1 MNYHQTTSF
10 PNGLAV
16 AFIGLILTA
25 CGGHGDTDRHAST
38 DSSVMESTQT
48 VDAESFAIVPGKSV
62 GTFNLGDADSVVY
75 QQLGRPD
82 HSNAAMGKAVL
93 IWYADT
99 ASGYPLSIFTARD
112 MGNDETARIQ
122 QIRVTAPAFETAESI
137 RVGAT
142 LADIRNHY
150 RVTAVETYD
159 QDGETYTIYDADAGI
174 AFEVGPD
181 DRCVA
186 IIVHDTDGGTSSY
199 LPLRPVD

>member
-1 MNYHQTTSF
+1 
-10 PNGLAV
+10 
-16 AFIGLILTA
+16 
-25 CGGHGDTDRHAST
+25 
-38 DSSVMESTQT
+38 
-48 VDAESFAIVPGKSV
+48 
-62 GTFNLGDADSVVY
+62 
-75 QQLGRPD
+75 
-82 HSNAAMGKAVL
+82 MGKAEL

-159 QDGETYTIYDADAGI
+159 QGGEKIGRASCRERVCQYVWISVVAGQ
-174 AFEVGPD
+174 
-181 DRCVA
+181 
-186 IIVHDTDGGTSSY
+186 
-199 LPLRPVD
+199 

>member
-1 MNYHQTTSF
+1 MIFFFFKQK
-10 PNGLAV
+10 
-16 AFIGLILTA
+16 TA
-25 CGGHGDTDRHAST
+25 YEMRISDW
-38 DSSVMESTQT
+38 SSDVCSS
-48 VDAESFAIVPGKSV
+48 D
-62 GTFNLGDADSVVY
+62 L
-75 QQLGRPD
+75 
-82 HSNAAMGKAVL
+82 
-93 IWYADT
+93 
-99 ASGYPLSIFTARD
+99 LSIFTARD

-159 QDGETYTIYDADAGI
+159 QGGETYTIYDADAGI

-186 IIVHDTDGGTSSY
+186 IIVHDTGGGTSSY
-199 LPLRPVD
+199 LPLQIGRAHV

>member
-1 MNYHQTTSF
+1 
-10 PNGLAV
+10 
-16 AFIGLILTA
+16 
-25 CGGHGDTDRHAST
+25 
-38 DSSVMESTQT
+38 
-48 VDAESFAIVPGKSV
+48 
-62 GTFNLGDADSVVY
+62 
-75 QQLGRPD
+75 
-82 HSNAAMGKAVL
+82 MGKAE
-93 IWYADT
+93 IFWYADT
-99 ASGYPLSIFTARD
+99 ASGYPLSICTARD
-112 MGNDETARIQ
+112 MGYDETARIK

-159 QDGETYTIYDADAGI
+159 QGGETYTIYDADAGI

-186 IIVHDTDGGTSSY
+186 IIVHDTGGGTSSY